1 MESPTFSSNTI
12 LNKLKS
18 MTRNVIAIKKLEKN
32 IEAYNVEGNGER
44 YILCLTEFDN
54 KAQIKVTNK

>member
-1 MESPTFSSNTI
+1 MTMESPMSSSNTI

-18 MTRNVIAIKKLEKN
+18 MTRNVIAIKKLEKD

-44 YILCLTEFDN
+44 NILCLTEFYN
-54 KAQIKVTNK
+54 KAQSYK